1 MEVGGRYGGIAAG
14 LIDSSRGGV
23 GCVVG
28 LTRVVYTVYS
38 GGLLCVRLVLCKQLY
53 FSKIFK
59 M

>member
-28 LTRVVYTVYS
+28 LTRVVYIVYS
-38 GGLLCVRLVLCKQLY
+38 GGY
-53 FSKIFK
+53 FFV
-59 M
+59 